1 MNLIYSV
8 LYLFAL
14 LALLPGELL
23 KRPSALRKRWLRER
37 SGLIPSDSEKE
48 SKTVWI
54 HAVSVGEAIAA
65 RPLIKKLRE
74 IENLRIVVT
83 TVTDTGQK
91 VMSAFLKD
99 DEHLY
104 YAPFDLP
111 VPLKRF
117 LKRLEPDLLIIME
130 TEIWPNMLRYAK
142 KKNTRVCLVNGR
154 ISASSYRGYKRV
166 SFFMKRIL
174 RRFDLLMMQT
184 QEDAERILDLGA
196 QKQKTLV
203 LGNLKFDVPV
213 PEDVPEWLNQIKG
226 SLIVAGST
234 HEGEDE
240 IVLDAFRKVKK
251 SFGDAVLIIAPRHPE
266 RFSSV
271 AELVRKSGYRLGL
284 RSRKEFKEIDVLVL
298 DTIGE
303 LSSVYGAADVAVI
316 CGSFIDRGGHNL
328 FEPASWGVP
337 IVCGPHMENF
347 PMAEEFFRKE
357 AAISISPER
366 LPQVLINLLKD
377 RDYASAIG
385 KRGKEIYEGYRG
397 VIEKTMENIIG
408 LLNNGG

>member
-328 FEPASWGVP
+328 FEPASWG
-337 IVCGPHMENF
+337 
-347 PMAEEFFRKE
+347 
-357 AAISISPER
+357 
-366 LPQVLINLLKD
+366 
-377 RDYASAIG
+377 
-385 KRGKEIYEGYRG
+385 
-397 VIEKTMENIIG
+397 
-408 LLNNGG
+408 